1 MSFFKELEF
10 AENSNYFRPVKG
22 ENRLRLVSAPI
33 AMWTSFDK
41 STGENVVRKF
51 ITEAGAKAFNA
62 TAPKES
68 QAKKKYAMYVLDRA
82 SDEVLVAEFGMSI
95 MKAIK
100 TLALDSEYGFDSLP
114 NYDIKVTRS
123 GEGLD
128 TEYAVLPTP
137 VKELTEDEQK
147 RIEAMPNLYDFL
159 KEGCEDKDSAPPEML
174 A

>member
-1 MSFFKELEF
+1 MSFFKDLEF

-22 ENRLRLVSAPI
+22 ENRVRLVSAPI

-41 STGENVVRKF
+41 TTGENVVRKF
-51 ITEAGAKAFNA
+51 ITEEAAKAFNA
-62 TAPKES
+62 TAPKDS

-82 SDEVLVAEFGMSI
+82 TDEVLVAEFGMSI

-100 TLALDSEYGFDSLP
+100 TLSVDKDYGFDALP
-114 NYDIKVTRS
+114 AYDIKITKT
-123 GEGLD
+123 GDGLD
-128 TEYAVLPTP
+128 TEYTVLPTP

-147 RIEAMPNLYDFL
+147 RIAAMPNLYDFL
-159 KEGCEDKDSAPPEML
+159 KDGCEDKNTAPPEIL